1 MHRESGTPA
10 VVLRSVVCGYGDISV
25 LDQLSLSVGAGQCV
39 ALLGANGAGKTT
51 TARTI
56 SGLLKPQ
63 SGDVTL
69 FGQALRGRTADAIAR
84 LGVSHVPEGRAL
96 FPGLSVRENLLIGA
110 LGRKDRSAP
119 IEDGLARVI
128 DLFPWIGNRLKQAAG
143 TLSGGEQQMVA
154 VGRGLM
160 SDPKVLI
167 LDEPSLGLSPRMVGE
182 LFGKLHRIREQRVT
196 MVLIEQNAA
205 QALALVDHCF
215 LLNRGRIVF
224 EAPAAELRS
233 DPARLQQAYLS

>member
-1 MHRESGTPA
+1 MDWTNRTQPI
-10 VVLRSVVCGYGDISV
+10 VLKGVVCGYGDVSV
-25 LDQLSLSVGAGQCV
+25 LNDLSFSVDEGQCV

-56 SGLLKPQ
+56 SGLLKPRQ
-63 SGDVTL
+63 GEVLL
-69 FGQALRGRTADAIAR
+69 FGQPLQGRTADAIAR
-84 LGVSHVPEGRAL
+84 LGVAHVPEGRAL
-96 FPGLSVRENLLIGA
+96 FPGLTVRENLLIGA
-110 LGRKDRSAP
+110 MGSKGGPSRFD
-119 IEDGLARVI
+119 DGLGRVI

-167 LDEPSLGLSPRMVGE
+167 LDEPSLGLSPKMVGE

-205 QALALVDHCF
+205 QALSLVDHCF
-215 LLNRGRIVF
+215 LLNRGRIAF
-224 EAPAAELRS
+224 DAPAAALRS
-233 DPARLQQAYLS
+233 NPARLQQAFLS